1 MDLIPYS
8 CQSISEDDVE
18 SVAQVLRSSYLTQ
31 GPELELFERA
41 LTTQFNLGHAVCCS
55 SGTAALHLAYAAAG
69 ISANSMGFVPA
80 VTFSATANAFRYLG
94 ARVIFCDIDPKTG
107 LIDPASLGECLDTF
121 RPDTRAVHA
130 IAPVSFAGKVAP
142 LAACRELAKLHRC
155 KVIED
160 ASHSPGAFRRNG
172 AKDDEASISSPHCDA
187 SCLSFHPVKHICA
200 GEGGALL
207 TNDSAIAD
215 KAKKLRSHGITRP
228 FSKNDAM
235 PWYYQQD
242 ELGWNYRMT
251 DLQAALGRSQL
262 QKIEHSLLR
271 RREIAR
277 KYHQA
282 FSKEPFISHFHVPE
296 PDEGHAWHLY
306 IIRFINQGARDLAY
320 KFLKERGVGSQVH
333 YIPLYRHPY
342 YKNLIGEIH
351 LPGAEAY
358 FQSCLSIPMFPQL
371 SEKQL
376 GLVIEALYEFTEKG

>member
-1 MDLIPYS
+1 METIPYS

-41 LTTQFNLGHAVCCS
+41 MTAKFNLRHAVCCS

-69 ISANSMGFVPA
+69 ISPNSVGIVPA

-94 ARVIFCDIDPKTG
+94 AQVIFCDINPATG
-107 LIDPASLGECLDTF
+107 LIDPVSLEECLNSCKLDS
-121 RPDTRAVHA
+121 RAVHA
-130 IAPVSFAGKVAP
+130 ISPVSFAGKVAP
-142 LAACRELAKLHRC
+142 LAVCRELASAHGC

-160 ASHSPGAFRRNG
+160 ASHSPGAFGRNG
-172 AKDDEASISSPHCDA
+172 AGNNEISITSPYCDA

-207 TNDSAIAD
+207 TNDSEIAE
-215 KAKKLRSHGITRP
+215 KAKKLRSHGIARP
-228 FSKNDAM
+228 YSENDAI

-262 QKIEHSLLR
+262 GKLEHSLLR
-271 RREIAR
+271 RRDIAR

-282 FSKEPFISHFHVPE
+282 FSEEPFISHFHVPE
-296 PDEGHAWHLY
+296 PDDGHAWHLY
-306 IIRFINQGARDLAY
+306 IIRFINHGVRDLAY
-320 KFLKERGVGSQVH
+320 KFLREKGIGSQVH

-342 YKNLIGEIH
+342 YKNLLGEIR

-358 FQSCLSIPMFPQL
+358 FQSCLSIPMFPHL
-371 SEKQL
+371 SEKQQAH
-376 GLVIEALYEFTEKG
+376 VIQTLYEFTEKS

>member
-1 MDLIPYS
+1 MELIPYS
-8 CQSISEDDVE
+8 CQSISEDDLE
-18 SVAQVLRSSYLTQ
+18 SVTEVLRSSYLTQ
-31 GPELELFERA
+31 GPELELFEGA
-41 LTTQFNLGHAVCCS
+41 MTTKFNIGHAVCCS

-69 ISANSMGFVPA
+69 ITENSIGFVPA

-107 LIDPASLGECLDTF
+107 LIDPASLKKNLDAF
-121 RPDTRAVHA
+121 RPKTSAVHA

-142 LAACRELAKLHRC
+142 LAACSELASVHGC

-160 ASHSPGAFRRNG
+160 ASHSPGAFRKNG
-172 AKDDEASISSPHCDA
+172 TGHETSISSPYCDA

-207 TNDSAIAD
+207 THDSEIAN

-228 FSKNDAM
+228 FSKNDAT

-251 DLQAALGRSQL
+251 DIQAALGRSQL
-262 QKIEHSLLR
+262 GKLEHSLLR

-282 FSKEPFISHFHVPE
+282 FSQEPFISHFHVPE
-296 PDEGHAWHLY
+296 PDDGHAWHLY
-306 IIRFINQGARDLAY
+306 IIRFINKGDRDLAY
-320 KFLKERGVGSQVH
+320 KFLLERGIGSQVH

-342 YKNLIGEIH
+342 YKNLIGEIR

-358 FQSCLSIPMFPQL
+358 FQSCLSIPMFPHLREDQ
-371 SEKQL
+371 QDH
-376 GLVIEALYEFTEKG
+376 VIQALYDFTENG

>member
-1 MDLIPYS
+1 MEVIPYS

-41 LTTQFNLGHAVCCS
+41 MTTKFNLRHAVCCS
-55 SGTAALHLAYAAAG
+55 SGTAALHLAYAASG
-69 ISANSMGFVPA
+69 ISPNSLGFVPA

-94 ARVIFCDIDPKTG
+94 AQVIFCDVDPKTG
-107 LIDPASLGECLDTF
+107 LIDPSSLEEVLNSCSLDG
-121 RPDTRAVHA
+121 RAVHA
-130 IAPVSFAGKVAP
+130 ISPVSFAGKVAP
-142 LAACRELAKLHRC
+142 LAACRKLASLHGC
-155 KVIED
+155 KIIED
-160 ASHSPGAFRRNG
+160 ASHSPGAFRRSGTGDN
-172 AKDDEASISSPHCDA
+172 EVSISSPNCDA

-207 TNDSAIAD
+207 TNDSGIAD
-215 KAKKLRSHGITRP
+215 IARKLRSHGITRP
-228 FSKNDAM
+228 FSQSDTT

-262 QKIEHSLLR
+262 GKLEHSLLR
-271 RREIAR
+271 RRNIAK

-282 FSKEPFISHFHVPE
+282 FSEEPFISHFHVPE
-296 PDEGHAWHLY
+296 PDHGHAWHLY
-306 IIRFINQGARDLAY
+306 VIRFIHHGVRDLAY
-320 KFLKERGVGSQVH
+320 KFLRERGIGSQVH

-342 YKNLIGEIH
+342 YKNLLGEIL

-358 FQSCLSIPMFPQL
+358 FQSCLSIPMFAHL
-371 SEKQL
+371 SEKQQDR
-376 GLVIEALYEFTEKG
+376 VIQALYEFTEEG

>member
-1 MDLIPYS
+1 METIPYS

-41 LTTQFNLGHAVCCS
+41 MTAKFNLRHAVCCS

-69 ISANSMGFVPA
+69 ISPNSVGIVPA

-94 ARVIFCDIDPKTG
+94 AQVIFCDINPATG
-107 LIDPASLGECLDTF
+107 LIDPVSLEECLNSCKLDS
-121 RPDTRAVHA
+121 RAVHA
-130 IAPVSFAGKVAP
+130 ISPVSFAGKVAP
-142 LAACRELAKLHRC
+142 LAVCRELASAHGC

-160 ASHSPGAFRRNG
+160 ASHSPGAFGRNG
-172 AKDDEASISSPHCDA
+172 AGNNEISITSPYCDA

-207 TNDSAIAD
+207 TNDSEIAE
-215 KAKKLRSHGITRP
+215 KAKKLRSHGIARP
-228 FSKNDAM
+228 YSENDAI

-262 QKIEHSLLR
+262 GKLEHSLLR
-271 RREIAR
+271 RRDIAR

-282 FSKEPFISHFHVPE
+282 FSEEPFISHFHVPE
-296 PDEGHAWHLY
+296 PDDGHAWHLY
-306 IIRFINQGARDLAY
+306 IIRFINHGVRDLAY
-320 KFLKERGVGSQVH
+320 KFLREKGIGSQVH

-342 YKNLIGEIH
+342 YRDLLGEIR

-358 FQSCLSIPMFPQL
+358 FQSCLSIPMFPHL
-371 SEKQL
+371 SEEQQ
-376 GLVIEALYEFTEKG
+376 GNVIQALYEFTEKG

>member
-1 MDLIPYS
+1 METIPYS

-31 GPELELFERA
+31 GPELKLFERA
-41 LTTQFNLGHAVCCS
+41 MTAKFNLRHAVCCS

-69 ISANSMGFVPA
+69 ISPNSVGIVPA

-94 ARVIFCDIDPKTG
+94 AQVIFCDINPATG
-107 LIDPASLGECLDTF
+107 LIDPVSLEECLNSCKLDS
-121 RPDTRAVHA
+121 RAVHA
-130 IAPVSFAGKVAP
+130 ISPVSFAGKVAP
-142 LAACRELAKLHRC
+142 LAVCRELASAHGC

-160 ASHSPGAFRRNG
+160 ASHSPGAFGRNG
-172 AKDDEASISSPHCDA
+172 AGNNEISITSPYCDA

-207 TNDSAIAD
+207 TNDSEIAE
-215 KAKKLRSHGITRP
+215 KAKKLRSHGIARP
-228 FSKNDAM
+228 YSENDAI

-262 QKIEHSLLR
+262 GKLEHSLLR
-271 RREIAR
+271 RRDIAR

-282 FSKEPFISHFHVPE
+282 FSEEPFISHFHVPE
-296 PDEGHAWHLY
+296 PDDGHAWHLY
-306 IIRFINQGARDLAY
+306 IIRFINHGVRDLAY
-320 KFLKERGVGSQVH
+320 KFLREKGIGSQVH

-342 YKNLIGEIH
+342 YKNLLGEIR

-358 FQSCLSIPMFPQL
+358 FQSCLSIPMFPHL
-371 SEKQL
+371 SEKQQAH
-376 GLVIEALYEFTEKG
+376 VIQTLYEFTEKS